1 LKLCRITEHLLALNK
16 AWKKHLGSWLNPF
29 IPLAIER
36 NGGQEPKVRGPVG
49 ERKTKMSQ
57 KDAIRRVLETKRKEL
72 LTGTSDRAEILIENA
87 AEEFD
92 RLQQQLNREVAIR
105 NLDRESKLL
114 KEVQAAISRLDDE
127 SFGVCL
133 RCEEEIPEK
142 RLKAVPWA
150 AYCVSCQE
158 TVDKQRAA
166 GEPVDEDAGSFELA
180 AA

>member
-1 LKLCRITEHLLALNK
+1 MSKSQLN
-16 AWKKHLGSWLNPF
+16 GF
-29 IPLAIER
+29 
-36 NGGQEPKVRGPVG
+36 
-49 ERKTKMSQ
+49 
-57 KDAIRRVLETKRKEL
+57 RRVLEAKRNEL
-72 LTGTSDRAEILIENA
+72 KVGGSDREEILIQNA

-114 KEVQAAISRLDDE
+114 KEVQAALARMDDE

-150 AYCVSCQE
+150 AYCVACQE
-158 TVDKQRAA
+158 TLERQRAA
-166 GEPVDEDAGSFELA
+166 GKPADDGESLELA